1 MINIQVTLWK
11 SASLLWENV
20 DDGDYEVLS
29 VPISTCLEAQY
40 KSGSSQS
47 CSLLQL
53 QAPSENHDDLN
64 RGD

>member
-1 MINIQVTLWK
+1 MMAIMKLC
-11 SASLLWENV
+11 
-20 DDGDYEVLS
+20 
-29 VPISTCLEAQY
+29 VPTSTCWEAQY

>member
-11 SASLLWENV
+11 SAMMAMMAMMAIMK
-20 DDGDYEVLS
+20 LS
-29 VPISTCLEAQY
+29 VPTSTCLEAQY